1 MKTLR
6 NLTRLVSLLEGSLSH
21 TLCRTTVCQRMIYY
35 HNLSSRSCLPALGIQ
50 IHTQP
55 RVIQA
60 SWSVVPVRLKGNKT
74 SKKGSKKVVQEE
86 EEDED
91 DDPEK
96 SDYEDEPEH
105 DPNVPKDY
113 KDLEK
118 AVQSFRYDLMM
129 KAGLDMAR
137 NKVEDAFYSNK
148 LRLNGQKLIKKSK
161 TVKVGDTLDLVV
173 EEDKD
178 TDIVTVMRVVFKKVS
193 GETTGTDRYR
203 VVLRRWKNLKLPKQ
217 DVYK

>member
-6 NLTRLVSLLEGSLSH
+6 NLTRLLSLLEGSLSH
-21 TLCRTTVCQRMIYY
+21 TPCRTTVCQRTIYY
-35 HNLSSRSCLPALGIQ
+35 RHLSSRSCLPALGIQ
-50 IHTQP
+50 SHTQP

-60 SWSVVPVRLKGNKT
+60 SWSVVPVRLKGSKT
-74 SKKGSKKVVQEE
+74 SKKGSKKVVEE

-105 DPNVPKDY
+105 DPSVPKDY

-173 EEDKD
+173 EEDKE
-178 TDIVTVMRVVFKKVS
+178 TDIVTVMRVVFKTVS